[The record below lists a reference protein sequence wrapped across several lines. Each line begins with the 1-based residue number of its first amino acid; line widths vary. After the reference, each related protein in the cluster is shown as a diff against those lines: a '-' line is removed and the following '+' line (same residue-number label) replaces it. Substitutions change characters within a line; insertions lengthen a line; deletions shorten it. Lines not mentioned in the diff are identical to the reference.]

1 MFQRK
6 PRRFRRHSNSGGFT
20 PRGDGGSQNRSRSN
34 LYSSNQARSKF
45 RNTLSAE
52 KLLEK
57 YNTLAK
63 EAMSSGDRTL
73 AENYL
78 QHADHFMRTIEDRN
92 RNRIQGSSAIV
103 LKASGSSTIAEKTPD
118 SKNQPPSNGN
128 IKLETEVKK

>member
-6 PRRFRRHSNSGGFT
+6 PRRFRSGSNDRDHLSHKNGHVHARH
-20 PRGDGGSQNRSRSN
+20 RSN
-34 LYSSNQARSKF
+34 LFSNNYTRNNF
-45 RNTLSAE
+45 RTPQSAE